1 MEVSKRA
8 GERER
13 GREKQFSLNRMSSLE
28 MKNFFPSQSKW
39 NFSSRVA
46 IRNFRVGRS
55 KGGFVLSKHLRIW
68 NCSSLQRAHTLPSPF
83 AMTFCTIE
91 FMKNSQIFHSSNF
104 QFQNFFDWFFFCFIS
119 GKTICG
125 RRILQMAQAAREIYF
140 KLVSWQKQTSF
151 SLPLNQSLWK
161 IQ

>member
-1 MEVSKRA
+1 
-8 GERER
+8 
-13 GREKQFSLNRMSSLE
+13 MSSLE

-68 NCSSLQRAHTLPSPF
+68 NCSSLQWAHTLPSPF

-91 FMKNSQIFHSSNF
+91 FMKIRRFSTLPIFNF
-104 QFQNFFDWFFFCFIS
+104 KTFLIDFFFCFIS

-125 RRILQMAQAAREIYF
+125 RGILQMAQAAREIYF

-151 SLPLNQSLWK
+151 SLPLNQSLLK